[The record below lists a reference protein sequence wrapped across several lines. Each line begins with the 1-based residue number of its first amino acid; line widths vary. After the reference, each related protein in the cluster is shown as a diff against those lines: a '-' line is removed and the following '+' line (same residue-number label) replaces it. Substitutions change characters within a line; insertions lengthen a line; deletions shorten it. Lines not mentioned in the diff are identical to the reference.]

1 MEYQGQQQQGQA
13 ANRVDEYGN
22 PVAGHGTGMGAH
34 GGGGTGAATGGH
46 FQPLKDE
53 HQAGGGILHRS
64 GSSSSSSS
72 EDGGMGGRRKKGIKE
87 KIKEKL
93 PGSHADQQ
101 QTAGTYGQQGH
112 TAGMAGT
119 GAHGGA
125 WHHSLRW
132 HPAAAGTH
140 RNDRHGDSR
149 RPRHGRE
156 EGRHGQ
162 DQGQAARTALKTARG
177 HLRRI
182 IRWRYNKT
190 S

>member
-1 MEYQGQQQQGQA
+1 MEYQGQQQQGQS

-72 EDGGMGGRRKKGIKE
+72 EDDGMGGRRKKGIKE

-93 PGSHADQQ
+93 PGGHGDQQ
-101 QTAGTYGQQGH
+101 QTADTYGQQGHIGMTSSTGAHGTTAIGGTYGQQGH
-112 TAGMAGT
+112 TGMSGNETHGT
-119 GAHGGA
+119 DDTGEKKGIMDKIKEKLPEQH
-125 WHHSLRW
+125 
-132 HPAAAGTH
+132 
-140 RNDRHGDSR
+140 
-149 RPRHGRE
+149 
-156 EGRHGQ
+156 
-162 DQGQAARTALKTARG
+162 
-177 HLRRI
+177 
-182 IRWRYNKT
+182 
-190 S
+190 